1 MIREGATFTALQ
13 IDPGRMHVLGTP
25 TQLQTWSVAQ
35 LPPRVTPL
43 RVCFDLDC
51 TLLAAPSIPGD
62 YATCVPIEDNVACL
76 RALHAQGHTIILLT
90 ERGMAS
96 SGGSVGA
103 AVADVAAAT
112 LASLTKHKIPYHEL
126 CFGKPVAQLDAKVEG
141 STSGAAHLAALVELN
156 RRTAEE
162 QTMWAAEHA
171 KRTQQRKEIYL
182 ARIDRENAIGGAQ
195 PNSDGS

>member
-1 MIREGATFTALQ
+1 MPIPAHIREALE
-13 IDPGRMHVLGTP
+13 
-25 TQLQTWSVAQ
+25 S
-35 LPPRVTPL
+35 
-43 RVCFDLDC
+43 
-51 TLLAAPSIPGD
+51 
-62 YATCVPIEDNVACL
+62 
-76 RALHAQGHTIILLT
+76 HT
-90 ERGMAS
+90 EK
-96 SGGSVGA
+96 
-103 AVADVAAAT
+103 AVAVLAELLSSDDDRVRCMAAN
-112 LASLTKHKIPYHEL
+112 SLL
-126 CFGKPVAQLDAKVEG
+126 DRCFGKPVAQLDAKVEG